1 MKFQA
6 QQINYLQRLKKEFL
20 FGFLILTSIV
30 LYIHFK
36 NSSTIEITAA
46 FIGVTGLGLTLTA
59 HFTAK
64 TYFSEVEVNENVLT
78 LRGDSANKPLTIE
91 LPISETD
98 IYPKSKGKGRGNV
111 EYFIRFKH
119 NNKTYDINRLFNWNY
134 STLLELFHEFKKQ
147 KNEKII
153 WDEKYLLEFIE
164 KKSKGMSSYQIAFG
178 KDEKT
183 PHNRRYE

>member
-6 QQINYLQRLKKEFL
+6 EQINYLQRLKKEFL
-20 FGFLILTSIV
+20 FGFLILTSII
-30 LYIHFK
+30 LYVHFK
-36 NSSTIEITAA
+36 NSSTIEIAAA
-46 FIGVTGLGLTLTA
+46 FIGVTGLGLALTA

-64 TYFSEVEVNENVLT
+64 TYFYEVEINENSLT
-78 LRGDSANKPLTIE
+78 LRGDSVDKPLTIE
-91 LPISETD
+91 LPISETN

-153 WDEKYLLEFIE
+153 WDEKYLLEFME
-164 KKSKGMSSYQIAFG
+164 KKAKGMSSLQIAFG
-178 KDEKT
+178 KDEKDAPQQT
-183 PHNRRYE
+183 L